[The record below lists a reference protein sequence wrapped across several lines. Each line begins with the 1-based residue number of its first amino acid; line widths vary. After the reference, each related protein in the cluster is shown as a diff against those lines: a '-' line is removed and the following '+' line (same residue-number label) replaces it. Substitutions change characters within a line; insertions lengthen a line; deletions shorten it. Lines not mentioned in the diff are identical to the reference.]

1 MQVTLMVDGSFCPD
15 TGAGGFGYWIASY
28 RGKLG
33 GGGPMQSL
41 AGNPTEVE
49 MKAICNSLVI
59 AVNEGLVRAGDTVL
73 VQTDSK
79 NSISAFE
86 HRRIPGVEA
95 ERGAVAFLDHYK
107 IERELSIIF
116 RYVKGHSTQAG
127 ARYAANNHCDE
138 RAKRAMRKVR
148 AQLKKDKTSVQ
159 ATRGTECCCAEPWRL
174 QDLRPIRIPGADVRE
189 VWRGL
194 CPPEFQ
200 RELQYGQPG
209 VGPAGV

>member
-1 MQVTLMVDGSFCPD
+1 MVDGSVCPD

-33 GGGPMQSL
+33 GGGGMQ
-41 AGNPTEVE
+41 AAANNPTEVE
-49 MKAICNSLVI
+49 MKAVCNSLVI
-59 AVNEGLVRAGDTVL
+59 AVNKRLIQPGDTVL

-79 NSISAFE
+79 NSIAAFE

-95 ERGAVAFLDHYK
+95 ESEAVAFLDRYK

-138 RAKRAMRKVR
+138 RAKRAMRKIR
-148 AQLKKDKTSVQ
+148 AQLRKGKASVQ

-174 QDLRPIRIPGADVRE
+174 QNMRLIRIPGADVRE

-200 RELQYGQPG
+200 RELQHGQPTHQFNHIA
-209 VGPAGV
+209 P